1 MSTWCNESKLKLSQE
16 YLLVDK
22 DCRSV
27 WMTNVLPSGADFLE
41 NLELQH
47 PGILRDS
54 PSLYGA
60 GLPYHSNGDIVE
72 NSDCEIRPENLW
84 AHS

>member
-1 MSTWCNESKLKLSQE
+1 
-16 YLLVDK
+16 
-22 DCRSV
+22 
-27 WMTNVLPSGADFLE
+27 MTNVPPSGADFLE
-41 NLELQH
+41 NLELQN

-72 NSDCEIRPENLW
+72 ILIVKSVQKIYGHIHKRIPI
-84 AHS
+84 HVRS